1 MRICFTIISLFIAAA
16 SVYSEDVIT
25 VAKVEIRGLV
35 NIDRLDIMRD
45 VRTGVK
51 DNQIL
56 IDVDSLKRELEKNIL
71 VKDYRLSGEK
81 DTLVITVAENY
92 PVFNIVISDEN
103 QSIPYLVDRGLNIL
117 DSGRFFKTDMPIITA
132 ERVLFET
139 GTGRKIAGDIIK
151 NLVKIK
157 KQKTVL
163 SGELSEIDIHSAE
176 SLSVKLKNRKT
187 VFLVNNSYSGFM
199 KLEKAAAFLDKRDKY
214 PQNIDLRDDM
224 VLVR

>member
-1 MRICFTIISLFIAAA
+1 MRRYFTILFLFLAAVA
-16 SVYSEDVIT
+16 VYSEDIIT
-25 VAKVEIRGLV
+25 VARVEIRGLV
-35 NIDRLDIMRD
+35 NLDRFDIMKD

-71 VKDYRLSGEK
+71 VRDYSLTGEK

-103 QSIPYLVDRGLNIL
+103 QSIPYLVDIGLNIL

-132 ERVLFET
+132 ERMFFET
-139 GTGRKIAGDIIK
+139 GTGRKIAADIIK

-157 KQKTVL
+157 KENALL
-163 SGELSEIDIHSAE
+163 SGELAEINVYSSE
-176 SLSVKLKNRKT
+176 SLNVKLKNRRT
-187 VFLVNNSYSGFM
+187 VFLVKNSYSGFM
-199 KLEKAAAFLDKRDKY
+199 KLEKTAAFLDKRNNY
-214 PQNIDLRDDM
+214 PHNIDLRDDM